1 MKNAALSGKPYAGNP
16 HVRFDEGEVAS
27 AKPRRGSLLYKRF
40 ILGATILCAAGFLRA
55 GTSEVIDHQTVEAA
69 TWSKTLGVIDNL
81 QILDSTIHATE
92 NLTITDSTGAR
103 RALLTVGI
111 TNATLT
117 SDGVQTAEGTPFF
130 TIVGMRYSGN
140 TTDVSVANSTINARK
155 TTFGLG
161 TASPTDWGEYQFYYF
176 TNTTLNLS
184 QLQAR
189 GPMEAVFDD
198 CTLNFV
204 NGRDGVFGGIG
215 SGSPYE
221 GLNVIVRNSKVTD
234 WPLVL
239 GAFSEGGDPGEVTI
253 SGGVASFS
261 KIAFGTRAGGMLTL
275 TDRADVLLD
284 NRDVVGQ
291 YRLEFPN
298 NAKAQGAELHITGGS
313 RLNLVSPT
321 ANPAVFFGYDAAPK
335 STIVRIDNGGVWD
348 DSGEGVG
355 NLLVYVSR
363 QNSSADVYVG
373 EGGTFRAWRVK
384 LGSGGSASVSNH
396 ACIHQTGGLV
406 RMCQGGADNEFGYV
420 ELATDGVKNK
430 DCCYYL
436 NGGVL
441 KTPQIY
447 GGAAAYFKNPTAN
460 NKAILSA
467 DGGTLQPGYNSTRYQ
482 IVSDLDRAEC
492 GPKGL
497 TVDANYS
504 SGVVINQEFTN
515 IEGTEGLFRKVGA
528 YPLTLQFPGRSDW
541 DVAETRVEEGEL
553 VIGGD
558 GKTMATTLVVTNGA
572 TLSLAG
578 EATTL
583 TVDNLIVN
591 CGTLKLDAGDQ
602 IVVTCAAEI
611 RDVTLAFVTV
621 PTEPVTNE
629 IISVAEP
636 LTEASVGA
644 LRSAAAALALPS
656 GLMGRAVVETAGG
669 RTTIKVVVRG
679 ETAPLTET
687 TVWKG
692 SSSDLWNDAENGW
705 TDGVPTADKKAVFAT
720 AGSREVVVPEGAKA
734 GALEFADG
742 ITLSGEML
750 AMPSAHG
757 ALTIATAAGETEIAA
772 PLYLDD
778 EAKVSTAAGTTLT
791 LSGDVT
797 HGGILKDGAGKLV
810 LGGANQFE
818 YGLEFGAGMT
828 EIAGR
833 DALGVEPGFIARD
846 IVLAN
851 NALRFRTVDGSETV
865 TKRGI
870 CVTTPEQY
878 QSAVICV
885 DTPATI
891 GRLSS
896 TQGAI
901 IKRGLEPLT
910 VEVAEDYTLIAK
922 AASRSAYCQKFIY
935 SFPGEDGSTPTNPGT
950 AADDFFLSLSV
961 TEGEL
966 KFRAAPGVTLPT
978 VTANADVTVGIH
990 TTNVTKRAIFTL
1002 DGVKFKAD
1010 NKDFYG
1016 NGYNDGNNAVTNPR
1030 YPLDPS
1036 TTDRLCNEVRLVNGA
1051 VLHVKNFYGNNLGSG
1066 QYMRPSVYMTNATLK
1081 AEATHWFSHTT
1092 AGKTSVHLDAKSTYR
1107 VADSSLEGALALGGG
1122 VDGDFANTYLGPV
1135 DHTAYGTLELSKT
1148 GFGTLLFR
1156 DGSVFRVG
1164 TFKLDA
1170 LENRYTLTLAFD
1182 NAEWQYGEVD
1192 YTFSPTLPTGM
1203 DEFFVFEA
1211 RGKGLILKPATE
1223 TTFTAAYPI
1232 GGDGGVI
1239 VDGPGTVKFN
1249 ANALKFTGAAEVRQ
1263 GTLDAGGQ
1271 PVAIRLR
1278 PGEAV
1283 PTLKDC
1289 APKGRIYVD
1298 MGGVSC
1304 EKGATFAVARIS
1316 GSTPMNF
1323 KAVNFADPDLYG
1335 YFTVQDGLV
1344 TMTVGDKPGIMII
1357 VR

>member
-1 MKNAALSGKPYAGNP
+1 M
-16 HVRFDEGEVAS
+16 
-27 AKPRRGSLLYKRF
+27 KRF

-55 GTSEVIDHQTVEAA
+55 GTSEVIDHQTVEADS
-69 TWSKTLGVIDNL
+69 WSRTLGSLSNL
-81 QILDSTIHATE
+81 QILDSTIHATDDF
-92 NLTITDSTGAR
+92 TIIDSTGVR
-103 RALLTVGI
+103 HALLTVGI
-111 TNATLT
+111 TNATLM

-130 TIVGMRYSGN
+130 TIAGKAYSGN
-140 TTDVSVANSTINARK
+140 TVDVSVVNSTIDARK
-155 TTFGLG
+155 TTLSLG
-161 TASPTDWGEYQFYYF
+161 QTSAPSDVWREYQSYYF

-184 QLQAR
+184 QLQTCGA
-189 GPMEAVFDD
+189 MDALFDD

-204 NGRDGVFGGIG
+204 NGRDVFGGVGMGG
-215 SGSPYE
+215 SYA
-221 GLNVIVRNSKVTD
+221 GLKVLVRNSTVKN

-239 GAFSEGGDPGEVTI
+239 GAFSFAGGNPGEVVI
-253 SGGVASFS
+253 SGGTATFS
-261 KIAFGTRAGGMLTL
+261 KIAFSNRAAGKLTL
-275 TDRADVLLD
+275 TDGADVLLD
-284 NRDVVGQ
+284 NEDVAGVN
-291 YRLEFPN
+291 RLEFPN
-298 NAKAQGAELHITGGS
+298 AATPGVAELHITGGAK
-313 RLNLVSPT
+313 LNFVSPT
-321 ANPAVFFGYDAAPK
+321 ASPAVYFGYKNAPN
-335 STIVRIDNGGVWD
+335 STVLRIDNGGVWD
-348 DSGEGVG
+348 DSGEGVAAL
-355 NLLVYVSR
+355 NVYISR
-363 QNSSADVYVG
+363 QNSSADAYVG
-373 EGGTFRAWRVK
+373 EGGTFRVYRLR
-384 LGSGGSASVSNH
+384 LGSGGDASVSNH
-396 ACIHQTGGLV
+396 ACVHQTGGLV
-406 RMCQGGADNEFGYV
+406 RVCRGGVDNEYGFV

-430 DCCYYL
+430 ECCYYL

-441 KTPQIY
+441 KTPRIY
-447 GGAAAYFKNPTAN
+447 GGSTAYFKDPTAN

-467 DGGTLQPGYNSTRYQ
+467 NGGTLQPGYDSTTYE

-541 DVAETRVEEGEL
+541 DVTETRVEEGEL

-583 TVDNLIVN
+583 TVDNLVVN
-591 CGTLKLDAGDQ
+591 GGTLKLDAGDQ
-602 IVVTCAAEI
+602 IVVTGAAEI
-611 RDVTLAFVTV
+611 RDVTLAFATA

-629 IISVAEP
+629 ILSVAEP

-656 GLMGRAVVETAGG
+656 GLMGRAVVETSGG
-669 RTTIKVVVRG
+669 KTTVKVVVRG
-679 ETAPLTET
+679 EAEPLTET
-687 TVWKG
+687 TMWTG
-692 SSSDLWNDAENGW
+692 WSSDLWNDAENGW
-705 TDGVPTADKKAVFAT
+705 TDGVPTADKKAVFASE
-720 AGSREVVVPEGAKA
+720 GSREVTVPEGAKA

-742 ITLSGEML
+742 YVLSGETL
-750 AMPSAHG
+750 AMPSARG
-757 ALTIATAAGETEIAA
+757 ALTIETTAGETEIAA
-772 PLYLDD
+772 PLDFND
-778 EAKVSTAAGTTLT
+778 EAMVTTAAGTSLT

-797 HGGILKDGAGKLV
+797 HGGIMKDGAGKLV
-810 LGGANQFE
+810 LAGANQFE
-818 YGLEFGAGMT
+818 YGLDFGEGT
-828 EIAGR
+828 TVIADK
-833 DALGVEPGFIARD
+833 DALGVAQGSAVHEIA
-846 IVLAN
+846 LAN
-851 NALRFRTVDGSETV
+851 DVLRFNTPDGSEIV

-901 IKRGLEPLT
+901 IKRGIEPLT
-910 VEVAEDYTLIAK
+910 VEVADDYTLIAK
-922 AASRSAYCQKFIY
+922 AASKSAYCQKFIY

-950 AADDFFLSLSV
+950 AANDFFLSLSV
-961 TEGEL
+961 AEGEL
-966 KFRAAPGVTLPT
+966 KFRSAPGVTLPT
-978 VTANADVTVGIH
+978 VTANADITVGIH
-990 TTNVTKRAIFTL
+990 TTNVTKRAVFTL
-1002 DGVKFKAD
+1002 DGVRFLAD

-1016 NGYNDGNNAVTNPR
+1016 NGYNDGNNTVTDPR

-1036 TTDRLCNEVRLVNGA
+1036 TTDRLRNEVRLVNGA
-1051 VLHVKNFYGNNLGSG
+1051 VLHVKNFYGNNMGSG
-1066 QYMRPSVYMTNATLK
+1066 QYMRPSVYMTNAILR

-1092 AGKTSVHLDAKSTYR
+1092 SGKTSVHLDVKSTYR
-1107 VADSSLEGALALGGG
+1107 VADSALEGALALGGG
-1122 VDGDFANTYLGPV
+1122 VDGDFVNTYLGPV

-1182 NAEWQYGEVD
+1182 GAEWQYGAGD
-1192 YTFSPTLPTGM
+1192 YTFNPALPTTGM

-1211 RGKGLILKPATE
+1211 RGKGLILKPEAG

-1232 GGDGGVI
+1232 GGEGGVV

-1249 ANALKFTGAAEVRQ
+1249 ANTLKFTGAAEVRQ

-1271 PVAIRLR
+1271 PVAIRLQ

-1289 APKGRIYVD
+1289 APKGRIHVD
-1298 MGGVSC
+1298 MGGASC

-1335 YFTVQDGLV
+1335 YFTVRDGLV